1 VLQVHNRSTVTEPS
15 DGERIALRR
24 NRLGWKQ
31 RALADAAGVS
41 LTTVVQIEK
50 DRGVRTES
58 LRAVLAALDAA
69 EKKPAP
75 RVTSPDR
82 PVRDDA
88 ASTKEGADAATKLR
102 VADARLER
110 IEVFLVETL
119 EAVRRARA
127 DIADDGPQVTRKR
140 G

>member
-1 VLQVHNRSTVTEPS
+1 VLQVHNLATVTEPS
-15 DGERIALRR
+15 DGERVALRR

-31 RALADAAGVS
+31 RTLAEAAKVS

-50 DRGVRTES
+50 DRGVRTDS

-69 EKKPAP
+69 EKKGRERPI
-75 RVTSPDR
+75 TSP
-82 PVRDDA
+82 PTGTTEP
-88 ASTKEGADAATKLR
+88 SMKEGADDAHASSKRAHDTLTK
-102 VADARLER
+102 A
-110 IEVFLVETL
+110 EVFLVEAL

-127 DIADDGPQVTRKR
+127 DLAQTDSSDQRKR

>member
-1 VLQVHNRSTVTEPS
+1 VTEPS
-15 DGERIALRR
+15 DGERVALRR

-31 RALADAAGVS
+31 RTLAEAAKVS

-50 DRGVRTES
+50 DRGVRTDS
-58 LRAVLAALDAA
+58 LRAVLAALEAA
-69 EKKPAP
+69 EKKP

-82 PVRDDA
+82 PVRDDDP
-88 ASTKEGADAATKLR
+88 SMKKEGADDALASSKRAHDTLTK
-102 VADARLER
+102 A
-110 IEVFLVETL
+110 EVFLVEAL

-127 DIADDGPQVTRKR
+127 DLAQTDSSDQRKR